1 MSSFTWL
8 LVRGVLLG
16 DVARIKSKV
25 RSTVA
30 GRQVD
35 ILLSPRVG
43 DGRFSRTP
51 MFIRSSTELP
61 SFLGAKK
68 TFTSEIKLVEE
79 RFFFK
84 ET

>member
-16 DVARIKSKV
+16 DVACSRSKV

-43 DGRFSRTP
+43 DGRFSSAP
-51 MFIRSSTELP
+51 VFIMSSTEVHH
-61 SFLGAKK
+61 F
-68 TFTSEIKLVEE
+68 
-79 RFFFK
+79 
-84 ET
+84 